1 MAKYNVSDFVCY
13 RPAYPLIVLH
23 TVIIND
29 KVICLT
35 SQTLCFCIRA
45 FFINEERIRIAAVVS
60 QYSPFTYMDIRESL
74 SNLPRINRQPV
85 NFQLA

>member
-1 MAKYNVSDFVCY
+1 M
-13 RPAYPLIVLH
+13 IVLH

-29 KVICLT
+29 KVICLP
-35 SQTLCFCIRA
+35 SQMLCFCIRA

-74 SNLPRINRQPV
+74 SNLPRINR
-85 NFQLA
+85 